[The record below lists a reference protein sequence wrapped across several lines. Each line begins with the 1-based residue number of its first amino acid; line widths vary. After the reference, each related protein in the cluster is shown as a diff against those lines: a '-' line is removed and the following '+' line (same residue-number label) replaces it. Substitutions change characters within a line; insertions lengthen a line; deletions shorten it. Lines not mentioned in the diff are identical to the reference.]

1 MRDPG
6 LLAIGR
12 LMAPATVGLAAVQVN
27 LFVSTIFASHQ
38 PGAVSWLQY
47 AFRLLYLPI
56 GIFGVALGTVS
67 TATLARKASAGD
79 REGMTHTLVESLR
92 LLAFLTLPAT
102 VGLAVLGRPIVRL
115 LYERGRFTDVDT
127 EATAYAVALYSI
139 GLVAYTSVKVLAPA
153 FYVLGSPRVPLAASA
168 LAVATNVAVI
178 LALND
183 RLGYGAI
190 ALGTSLGSLLNALL
204 LIVTFERRVGGLVGR
219 APAFALAR
227 MAAAAVVMAPAA
239 YLAADVLETR
249 FGTRGTGALLV
260 TGLVP
265 VALGALVYGA
275 AALAFRV
282 PEAERIARTALRRR
296 V

>member
-1 MRDPG
+1 
-6 LLAIGR
+6 
-12 LMAPATVGLAAVQVN
+12 
-27 LFVSTIFASHQ
+27 
-38 PGAVSWLQY
+38 
-47 AFRLLYLPI
+47 
-56 GIFGVALGTVS
+56 
-67 TATLARKASAGD
+67 
-79 REGMTHTLVESLR
+79 
-92 LLAFLTLPAT
+92 
-102 VGLAVLGRPIVRL
+102 
-115 LYERGRFTDVDT
+115 VDT
-127 EATAYAVALYSI
+127 EATAYAVILYSI

-249 FGTRGTGALLV
+249 FGTRGTGAQLV

-265 VALGALVYGA
+265 VAFGALVYGA

-282 PEAERIARTALRRR
+282 PEAKRIARTVLRRR
-296 V
+296 A